1 MKSRFPLPRML
12 AASITVCLGAGAAV
26 ETSWGAP
33 AFAPHAGA
41 TTQPTTQ
48 RYIVRYV
55 EPALASY
62 NHALQAGRAKRVG
75 GIAAI
80 PMKLKANG
88 RMQLDAQS
96 AQARGYVANLAQQQ
110 LQHQRDIAA
119 TIGRAVT
126 PQRSFRHALNGAVM
140 QLSAAEADKVARI
153 AGVASVV
160 PDRARS
166 LADDVSTR
174 FVGANAVWLGGTARD
189 SYPGYT
195 FPTLDNLF
203 SELNANFGG
212 FKGDGIVVGDI
223 DTGYNSLSPSF
234 QATDASGYKVTNP
247 LGSGH
252 YLGDCGVAGISLGG
266 CNDKVIGVYDEVSA
280 QYYGEAPDSVEDTQ
294 GHGSHTAST
303 IAGNARTAGF
313 PGFAANLSGLAP
325 HANLVIYYA
334 CAPDP
339 VQCQDSATAGSVDQA
354 IEDGIV
360 DVLNYS
366 ISGGDRPWNDPVS
379 QAFLAAEESGIFIA
393 AAAGNTGTTV
403 PVPLPGTANHLEPW
417 VTTVAATTTHGDVA
431 PLYFSL
437 TGPGTPPAATVK
449 VSATEG
455 TFDSPLTA
463 ALPATT
469 PVVLSPQFNAATL
482 TGTDGCN
489 AAGGYPAGTFANAI
503 ALISRGTCGFAEKV
517 PNAIAAGAVAV
528 IISDNRVEGAFS
540 PTVGPPKVSVPV
552 FSVAQSAG
560 LAMQTFLKA
569 NKNAGTASLG
579 YNATR
584 IARQADVLA
593 NFSLLGPGN
602 FNVIKPDVGAPGVAT
617 LAAVANDGS
626 TNGPN
631 LVAFYDGT
639 SMATPHITAT
649 GALVLGLHPDWTPM
663 EVKSAIMMTSQSDGL
678 LKANATSAADA
689 FDVGAGRLQ
698 AFPATQAG
706 LVLDESGA
714 NMTAAYPDA
723 GGNPSSL
730 NLASMQN
737 SSCASSCTF
746 TRTLRATRAGAWS
759 VVIAGEL
766 GSRVTVTPAN
776 FSLAKND
783 TVDLT
788 IKVSTAGINAGSGY
802 HFASIVLGASSP
814 LPTPSPSP
822 GLHLP
827 IAVAVPAA
835 SISVDTTVVD
845 IPLNG
850 TKAGSA
856 SLVLSNPGAGTME
869 FAPKS
874 GSVQAYTWLSQLS
887 GNYYGEPSVHY
898 TGTLG
903 AGDTDY
909 YSADDFVLLGS
920 DPVNLASIVAPGFS
934 ANHSLAS
941 FGSGLALH
949 WRVYADAQGVPASD
963 PSTSVAA
970 AWSYDSAIGKP
981 GVKVTADTIS
991 LDLAAAGLT
1000 TALPAGRYWLVVYPD
1015 LPCNDK
1021 GSGCTETW
1029 YWLNSWSGTGNT
1041 WAITAPGYDWYNGV
1055 QNLPSGEGL
1064 AMTITS
1070 SVPCSLPDWLSLS
1083 PPAGAVASGASTS
1096 VKFNANFA
1104 ASSSAPPK
1112 SAFVCLA
1119 TSYQEP
1125 SLGTSIPRAVIPVQ
1139 VNAH

>member
-1 MKSRFPLPRML
+1 MKSRFPMPRLL
-12 AASITVCLGAGAAV
+12 AASIAVCFGAV
-26 ETSWGAP
+26 VVDTSLAAP
-33 AFAPHAGA
+33 ALAP
-41 TTQPTTQ
+41 QPGSTSQLGTQ
-48 RYIVRYV
+48 RYIVRFS

-62 NHALQAGRAKRVG
+62 NHALQTGRAKRVG
-75 GIAAI
+75 GIDAI
-80 PMKLKANG
+80 PRKLKANG
-88 RMQLDAQS
+88 RVQLDAQS
-96 AQARGYVANLAQQQ
+96 AQARGYVANLAQVQ
-110 LQHQRDIAA
+110 LQHQRDIEA
-119 TIGRAVT
+119 TIGRSVT
-126 PQRSFRHALNGAVM
+126 VLRSFRHALNGAVM
-140 QLSAAEADKVARI
+140 TLSAAEADQVARI
-153 AGVASVV
+153 AGVASIV
-160 PDRARS
+160 PDRARA

-174 FVGANAVWLGGTARD
+174 FVGANAVWLGGSARD
-189 SYPGYT
+189 TYQGYT
-195 FPTLDNLF
+195 FPTLANLF
-203 SELNANFGG
+203 GELNANFGG

-234 QATDASGYKVTNP
+234 QATDASGYKIVNP

-252 YLGDCGVAGISLGG
+252 YLGDCAVPGISLGG
-266 CNDKVIGVYDEVSA
+266 CNDKVIGVYDEVNA
-280 QYYGEAPDSVEDTQ
+280 QYYGKPAASVEDTQ

-354 IEDGIV
+354 VEDGVV

-379 QAFLAAEESGIFIA
+379 QAFLAAEEAGIFVA
-393 AAAGNTGTTV
+393 AAAGNTSTSV
-403 PVPLPGTANHLEPW
+403 PAALPGTANHLEPW
-417 VTTVAATTTHGDVA
+417 VATVAATTTPGDVA

-437 TGPGTPPAATVK
+437 TGPGAPPAATVK
-449 VSATEG
+449 VAATEG
-455 TFDSPLTA
+455 TYDTPLTA
-463 ALPATT
+463 GLPATT
-469 PVVLSPQFNAATL
+469 PVVLSPQFNATDL

-489 AAGGYPAGTFANAI
+489 SAGKYPAATFKNAI

-517 PNAIAAGAVAV
+517 PNAIAAGAIAV
-528 IISDNRVEGAFS
+528 IIADNRVEGAFS
-540 PTVGPPKVSVPV
+540 PTVGPPQVSVPV
-552 FSVAQSAG
+552 FSISQAAG

-584 IARQADVLA
+584 VARQADVLA
-593 NFSLLGPGN
+593 SFSLLGPGA
-602 FNVIKPDVGAPGVAT
+602 FDVIKPDVAAPGVAT

-626 TNGPN
+626 ANGPN

-649 GALVLGLHPDWTPM
+649 GALVLGVHPDWTPM
-663 EVKSAIMMTSQSDGL
+663 EVKSAIMMTSLSDGL
-678 LKANATSAADA
+678 TKANGTSAADA
-689 FDVGAGRLQ
+689 FDIGAGRLQ
-698 AFPATQAG
+698 AFAATQAG

-714 NMTAAYPDA
+714 NMSAAYPDA
-723 GGNPSSL
+723 GGDPSTL

-737 SSCASSCTF
+737 RRCASSCTF
-746 TRTLRATRAGAWS
+746 TRTLRATQAGTWS
-759 VVIAGEL
+759 VGVAGEL
-766 GSRVTVTPAN
+766 ASRVTVTPAN
-776 FSLAKND
+776 FSLAKGD

-788 IKVSTAGINAGSGY
+788 VKVSTAGINAGSGY
-802 HFASIVLGASSP
+802 HFASVVLGSASP
-814 LPTPSPSP
+814 LPAPTPSP

-827 IAVAVPAA
+827 IAVSVPAP
-835 SISVDTTVVD
+835 SINVSTDVVD
-845 IPLNG
+845 IPLHG
-850 TKAGSA
+850 TKAGFGT
-856 SLVLSNPGAGTME
+856 LLLSNPGGGTME

-874 GSVQAYTWLSQLS
+874 GGTQAYTWLSQVS
-887 GNYYGEPSVHY
+887 GNYYGQPSVHY
-898 TGTLG
+898 TGTLA

-909 YSADDFVLLGS
+909 FSSDDFVLSGS
-920 DPVNLASIVAPGFS
+920 DPVNLASIVTPGFS

-949 WRVYADAQGVPASD
+949 WRIYSDTAGVPSSD
-963 PSTSVAA
+963 PSKGGAA
-970 AWSYDSAIGKP
+970 AWSYDSAVGKP

-991 LDLAAAGLT
+991 LDLVAASIT
-1000 TALPAGRYWLVVYPD
+1000 TALPAGHYWLVVYPD

-1021 GSGCTETW
+1021 GAGCTETW
-1029 YWLNSWSGTGNT
+1029 YWLNSWSGQGGT
-1041 WAITAPGYDWYNGV
+1041 WALTAPGYDWYNGD
-1055 QNLPSGEGL
+1055 QNLTYGQGL
-1064 AMTITS
+1064 ALTLTS
-1070 SVPCSLPDWLSLS
+1070 TVPCALPDWLSLA

-1104 ASSSAPPK
+1104 ASASAPPK

-1119 TSYQEP
+1119 ASYQEP
-1125 SLGTSIPRAVIPVQ
+1125 SLGTSIPKAVIPVQ